1 MHFVSLYENIRMKT
15 VEIVLESRVEGKEE
29 G

>member
-15 VEIVLESRVEGKEE
+15 VEIVLESRVERKEE